1 MDKELLKQEL
11 KQHIVKY
18 LNLLHVTPE
27 QITDDMPMFGEG
39 LGLDSIDS
47 IELVVMLEREYGLK
61 IEDPKEGRKILHSIN
76 SMVEFI
82 EQGKANATQQQA

>member
-1 MDKELLKQEL
+1 MDKEVLKKEL

-27 QITDDMPMFGEG
+27 QIEDEMPMFGEG

-47 IELVVMLEREYGLK
+47 IELVVMLEREYGLR
-61 IEDPKEGRKILHSIN
+61 IEDPKEGRKILTNIN

-82 EQGKANATQQQA
+82 EQKKAEVAPQT

>member
-1 MDKELLKQEL
+1 MEREELKLQL
-11 KQHIVKY
+11 KQHIIKY

-27 QITDDMPMFGEG
+27 QITDDMPMFGEGG

-61 IEDPKEGRKILHSIN
+61 IENPKEGRKILDNIN
-76 SMVEFI
+76 NMVEFI
-82 EQGKANATQQQA
+82 EQGRASATQA